1 MLNKPLSTAESILP
15 RRSRNG
21 AGRIVSLR
29 TIRMAPPRSV
39 TNRRVESDT
48 GAVRYVG
55 RKKVPTAWSIGVPGG
70 GGGGGGGVGG
80 IEVESPH
87 AASTHSRGNRYF
99 TRAQPPRPPDAG
111 GRGAEPRSA
120 RGA

>member
-21 AGRIVSLR
+21 TGTIVSLR
-29 TIRMAPPRSV
+29 TSRMAPPRSV
-39 TNRRVESDT
+39 TNSRVESDT

-55 RKKVPTAWSIGVPGG
+55 RKNVPTAWSIGVP
-70 GGGGGGGVGG
+70 GGGGGGVGG

-87 AASTHSRGNRYF
+87 AASTHIRGNRYF
-99 TRAQPPRPPDAG
+99 TRAQPPHPPDAG